1 VSKRRSRAGVSIP
14 TSLHNCG
21 PDLSAIVHTFDHM
34 NSDMILRLALE
45 RQAGLRDQ
53 ARRIRLAR
61 TSRERQDTGPRAAG
75 PRQEVRYLR
84 RVD

>member
-1 VSKRRSRAGVSIP
+1 M
-14 TSLHNCG
+14 
-21 PDLSAIVHTFDHM
+21 FDRM

-53 ARRIRLAR
+53 ARRIRITR
-61 TSRERQDTGPRAAG
+61 TSRQRQDTSERAAA

-84 RVD
+84 RID